1 MKAVLKV
8 PPPPP
13 PPTGEER
20 VIEHPDGFYWLA
32 DDDRAEVGPFATFE
46 QAFADMQAAGGSE
59 IAPDEELAELESE
72 IGMTDWIDPDT
83 GQPAE
88 DGRTRIED
96 H

>member
-32 DDDRAEVGPFATFE
+32 DDERAEVGPFASFE
-46 QAFADMQAAGGSE
+46 EAFADMQAAGGDNV
-59 IAPDEELAELESE
+59 PDDEVSALETE

-83 GQPAE
+83 GAPAE
-88 DGRTRIED
+88 DSRTRLED

>member
-13 PPTGEER
+13 PLTGEER

-32 DDDRAEVGPFATFE
+32 DDDRAEVGPFASFE
-46 QAFADMQAAGGSE
+46 EAFADMQAAGGV
-59 IAPDEELAELESE
+59 ELAPEDELSELESE
-72 IGMTDWIDPDT
+72 IGITDWIDPDT
-83 GQPAE
+83 GAPAE
-88 DGRTRIED
+88 EARTRLED